1 MDSYNVLED
10 IANYNPSVVDPQCK
24 WVKFG
29 DEYLSKPKLTT
40 LKKSTYVCIFKVEPA
55 IDVRSLYDKIE
66 LNEYISGKRY
76 KTKAEHIW
84 EGNVKDT
91 IYNNLY
97 FEVGAYPIK
106 IFTNGTVIH
115 ICNTRNGEEYDI
127 ATKFAQYISDLTGCD
142 YCLELDEEKSTA
154 GYSYKITNNQNKT
167 VRLDL
172 DALALACFHNPNI
185 RPSYNNVEDGSQIGI
200 QLLLEDI
207 PKRKSLPFITLTR
220 NGSVTMKSPHKYVE
234 TLNNEFWSVIES
246 IGK

>member
-1 MDSYNVLED
+1 MLN
-10 IANYNPSVVDPQCK
+10 
-24 WVKFG
+24 
-29 DEYLSKPKLTT
+29 T

-66 LNEYISGKRY
+66 LNSYISGKRY

-115 ICNTRNGEEYDI
+115 ICNVRNGEEYDI
-127 ATKFAQYISDLTGCD
+127 ATKYAQYISDLTGCD

-154 GYSYKITNNQNKT
+154 GYSYKITNNLGKMI
-167 VRLDL
+167 RLDL
-172 DALALACFHNPNI
+172 DSLALACFQNPNV
-185 RPSYNNVEDGSQIGI
+185 RPNYNNVEDGSQIGI
-200 QLLLEDI
+200 QLLLDDDNVS
-207 PKRKSLPFITLTR
+207 KRKSLPFVTLTR
-220 NGSVTMKSPHKYVE
+220 NGSVTIKSPSKYVE
-234 TLNNEFWSVIES
+234 RLNNEFWSIIES